1 MAIEIKQEKKGN
13 PLIWIIIIIV
23 VLAIGV
29 WFVNNFLRPE
39 EILQKPKT
47 EDVLPSPISSEVMNA
62 KLNINGIL
70 NNTIFQTLAPHITW
84 PLASPALGRQNPF
97 KPF

>member
-13 PLIWIIIIIV
+13 PLIWIIIIVV

-39 EILQKPKT
+39 EILQKPKI
-47 EDVLPSPISSEVMNA
+47 EDVLPSSASQQLIKAN
-62 KLNINGIL
+62 LNIDSIL
-70 NNTIFQTLAPHITW
+70 SNPIFQTLAPHITW

-97 KPF
+97 QPF